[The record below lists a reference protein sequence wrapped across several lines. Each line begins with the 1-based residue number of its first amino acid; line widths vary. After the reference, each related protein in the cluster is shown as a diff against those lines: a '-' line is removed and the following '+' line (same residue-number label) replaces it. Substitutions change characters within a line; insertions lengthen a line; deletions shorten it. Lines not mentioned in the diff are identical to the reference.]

1 MSDRRPRSRLPLRP
15 LAAIPAVESELFT
28 LINRLCD
35 AAATQADCTRLDSLL
50 TDPAMPDAIDVY
62 CAAME
67 VHASLL
73 WRWHTAP
80 AGFQPVGPQPVGQ
93 QRQAVTPAP
102 PQAGAASRRNTA
114 PPRSPQ
120 PNTQG
125 RKPATG
131 SAGERAP
138 ADRVL
143 PWFIPAWLMGLGR
156 PAALAVVLQAAVIAA
171 AILLAIV
178 GQYWHP
184 DQTATT
190 SVACGSIVAIKNAL
204 WVSPER
210 PPQVGDLFMTGERLE
225 LAAGLVE
232 IACDSGALV
241 VLEGPARFEL
251 SSPHSASLL
260 RGRLTATVGKAGGG
274 PLPAAS
280 ASGSLFTVQTPSA
293 VVRDRGTQFGVEV
306 DAAGKTSVHVFEGLV
321 ECAGRG
327 FGTATM
333 AKLTAG
339 EGAAVDQRGAVR
351 RLAESSPEPFARGL
365 SSVTEIDWEESRA
378 IIVFRDACSGA
389 GPLAGTA
396 ASSRGGAGDARWTA
410 PAGWRLTDS
419 GLEAPSPGSAS
430 LPFVPQ
436 AGRIY
441 RLAVDLTV
449 TAGQNDWAAFG
460 FSGPPDPASGILHSA
475 WMLQRHSTDLD
486 TNAVFIGADVKS
498 LRFSAS
504 DRVMG
509 RRQLA
514 ILLDTT
520 RPRWT
525 VTFVADGRR
534 LKTDIMPEGTRIASV
549 ALACQSTARALFS
562 SFSLSYLP
570 SSLSSSK
577 DR

>member
-1 MSDRRPRSRLPLRP
+1 MSDRRPRLGLPLRP

-35 AAATQADCTRLDSLL
+35 AVATQADCTRLESLL
-50 TDPAMPDAIDVY
+50 ADSAMPDAIDVY

-80 AGFQPVGPQPVGQ
+80 TGLQPVGQ
-93 QRQAVTPAP
+93 QRHPTPPRAAP
-102 PQAGAASRRNTA
+102 FIAGIPDVPV
-114 PPRSPQ
+114 PPRSTSPV
-120 PNTQG
+120 
-125 RKPATG
+125 RR
-131 SAGERAP
+131 ELP
-138 ADRVL
+138 ADRFF
-143 PWFIPAWLMGLGR
+143 PRFIPAWLKGLGR
-156 PAALAVVLQAAVIAA
+156 PPALAVVLQAAVIAA
-171 AILLAIV
+171 AILLAVV
-178 GQYWHP
+178 GQFWHTG
-184 DQTATT
+184 QTAAT

-210 PPQVGDLFMTGERLE
+210 PPQVGDLVMTRERLE

-232 IACDSGALV
+232 IACNSGATL

-251 SSPHSASLL
+251 SGPHSASLL
-260 RGRLTATVGKAGGG
+260 RGRLTTTVSKAGGG
-274 PLPAAS
+274 PLAAAS
-280 ASGSLFTVQTPSA
+280 ATGSLFTVQTPSA

-306 DAAGKTSVHVFEGLV
+306 DAVGKTSVHVFEGLV
-321 ECAGRG
+321 ECAGWG
-327 FGTATM
+327 FGTAPM

-339 EGAAVDQRGAVR
+339 EGATVDPRGAVR

-365 SSVTEIDWEESRA
+365 SSVTDIDWDESRA
-378 IIVFRDACSGA
+378 VVVFRDACSGA

-419 GLEAPSPGSAS
+419 GLEATSPGSAS

-436 AGRIY
+436 SGRIY

-486 TNAVFIGADVKS
+486 TNAVFVGADVKS

-504 DRVMG
+504 DRVTG
-509 RRQLA
+509 RRRLA

-525 VTFVADGRR
+525 VTFAADGRR

-549 ALACQSTARALFS
+549 ALACQSTARAIFS

-570 SSLSSSK
+570 ASPPSSLPSSK

>member
-35 AAATQADCTRLDSLL
+35 AVATQADCTRLESLL
-50 TDPAMPDAIDVY
+50 ADPAMPDAIDVY

-80 AGFQPVGPQPVGQ
+80 AGFQPVGL
-93 QRQAVTPAP
+93 QRQPTPPRAAP
-102 PQAGAASRRNTA
+102 FIAGIPDVPV
-114 PPRSPQ
+114 PPRSTSP
-120 PNTQG
+120 
-125 RKPATG
+125 
-131 SAGERAP
+131 ERRELP
-138 ADRVL
+138 ADRFF
-143 PWFIPAWLMGLGR
+143 PRFIPAWLKGLGR
-156 PAALAVVLQAAVIAA
+156 PPALAVVLQAAVIAA
-171 AILLAIV
+171 AILLAVV

-184 DQTATT
+184 GQTSTT
-190 SVACGSIVAIKNAL
+190 SVACGSIVAIRNAL

-210 PPQVGDLFMTGERLE
+210 PPQVGDLVMTRERLE

-232 IACDSGALV
+232 IACNSGATV

-251 SSPHSASLL
+251 SGPHSASLL
-260 RGRLTATVGKAGGG
+260 RGRLTATVSNAGGG
-274 PLPAAS
+274 PLAAAS
-280 ASGSLFTVQTPSA
+280 ATGSLFTVQTPSA

-306 DAAGKTSVHVFEGLV
+306 DAVGKTSVHVFEGLV
-321 ECAGRG
+321 ECAGWG
-327 FGTATM
+327 FGTAPM

-339 EGAAVDQRGAVR
+339 EGATVDPRGAVR

-365 SSVTEIDWEESRA
+365 SSVTDIDWDESRA
-378 IIVFRDACSGA
+378 VVVFRDACSGA

-410 PAGWRLTDS
+410 PAGWRVTDS
-419 GLEAPSPGSAS
+419 GLEATSPGSAS

-436 AGRIY
+436 SGRIY
-441 RLAVDLTV
+441 RLAVDLTL

-486 TNAVFIGADVKS
+486 PNAVFVGADVKS

-504 DRVMG
+504 DRVTG
-509 RRQLA
+509 RRRLA

-549 ALACQSTARALFS
+549 ALACQSTARAIFS

-570 SSLSSSK
+570 ASPPSSLPSSK